1 MEKEKLVRLEDK
13 IRKLEVKRDKSV
25 CRTCPQEHEGIC
37 PALRFVCFTCKEV
50 GFAENS
56 RACRNPKPPGKPPGT
71 SKRVDKSSQ
80 VQEAEE
86 ETDENGGKLTL
97 TSLFCLTQ
105 SFWETKTSLN

>member
-13 IRKLEVKRDKSV
+13 IRKLEVNRDK
-25 CRTCPQEHEGIC
+25 HEGIC
-37 PALRFVCFTCKEV
+37 PALRFVCFTCKKV

-105 SFWETKTSLN
+105 SFWQTKTSLI